1 MPANGSEIYA
11 EACVVHVE
19 YLDNY
24 DKAWGHLSTNTIY
37 DAGYDLRACCD
48 ALLEPGEY
56 ALIPLGIK
64 TSFSKGYEAQLRAR
78 SGLAL
83 KHGIGLVNGVGT
95 IDAGYR
101 GEWGALVINNGKEPF
116 YINKGDRVCQ
126 VVFNKL
132 PGIIMVTAEHVEADA
147 DRGGGF
153 GSSGVK

>member
-1 MPANGSEIYA
+1 MFL

-24 DKAWGHLSTNTIY
+24 DKAWGHLATNTIY

-64 TSFSKGYEAQLRAR
+64 TSFTVGYEAQLRAR

-95 IDAGYR
+95 IDSGYR
-101 GEWGALVINNGKEPF
+101 GEWGALIINNGKEPF

-132 PGIIMVTAEHVEADA
+132 PETLIVTTEHVEADA